1 MDAVADNNFVIAQT
15 TPGKRRTITTT
26 DQKTGAMPVNDL
38 MQTRREA
45 CPKVIEEMDSGLL
58 FGNYETVNKLDSFA
72 IGDSLRFRPFSDL

>member
-1 MDAVADNNFVIAQT
+1 VDAVANNNFEIAQT

-26 DQKTGAMPVNDL
+26 DQKMAARPVNDL
-38 MQTRREA
+38 MQIRREA

-58 FGNYETVNKLDSFA
+58 FGNYETVNKPDNFA